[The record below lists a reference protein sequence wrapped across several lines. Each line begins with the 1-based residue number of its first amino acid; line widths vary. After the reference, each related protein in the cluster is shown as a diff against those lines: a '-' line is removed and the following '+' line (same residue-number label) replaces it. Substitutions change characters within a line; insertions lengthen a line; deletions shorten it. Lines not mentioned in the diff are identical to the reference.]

1 MNELVWF
8 QIAGVALACGLLV
21 LGYWVSTRRP

>member
-8 QIAGVALACGLLV
+8 QVAGVALACCLLV
-21 LGYWVSTRRP
+21 LGYWLSTRHS